1 MLNNYIEERVLDVA
15 NFTLKTGSTVR
26 DTARLFGVSKSTVHR
41 DLSKRLPKINHSL
54 FTKVNEVLKTNFEEK
69 HIRGGVATKEKYA
82 SQLDL

>member
-1 MLNNYIEERVLDVA
+1 MFNNYIEERVLDIA

-41 DLSKRLPKINHSL
+41 DLSKRLPIINQSL
-54 FTKVNEVLKTNFEEK
+54 FTKVNKVLRTNFEEK

-82 SQLDL
+82 SLQG